1 MESELERFHKQN
13 TNLEL
18 NIEELKLKLKATE
31 KEMYQERQKV
41 LKLSPFFLKGRIFYY
56 TAIGFRGLVTSGN
69 LAADIDDRS
78 FTQSKCLFCKFAPK
92 DVIHS
97 KYFSVAPEYI
107 FMYVYLK

>member
-41 LKLSPFFLKGRIFYY
+41 IITLRVCSSHLN
-56 TAIGFRGLVTSGN
+56 N
-69 LAADIDDRS
+69 LWQCPQHDSASQGCSR
-78 FTQSKCLFCKFAPK
+78 
-92 DVIHS
+92 
-97 KYFSVAPEYI
+97 
-107 FMYVYLK
+107 